1 MIADRD
7 LDARLAAG
15 TGIRNED
22 LPALPEGFLD
32 ALRNDSGERLP
43 RTRALPLQAVEDE
56 PASVV
61 AARQLADDARAGG
74 WSSRRPRR
82 RTLVRVGAG
91 VMALAA
97 AWAVAVVVA
106 PAERPSTPDRPTMT
120 PDSTAP
126 GVIDPGAL
134 DLVAAEQVTFP
145 LSLDPPPPG
154 LTPLFSRWGGV
165 PFSGD
170 QPLQFLADYSSD
182 DGDRVMVYL
191 HPEDPRTFGR
201 ELEGEP
207 AGTVQVGQATAE
219 VFRGDGHA
227 ELLWERSDGRW
238 VEVLGEGSYGT
249 TSALIPVAASV
260 VDRPQPLDLQFGLA
274 PAGWHVGG
282 YEESRSLDLVS
293 DTQPDA
299 LVRLSIW
306 GPDGHVPVD
315 APLEGLA
322 MTGPVEPV
330 TIQGQPGRLAFGDPN
345 GSACACWYVVGQF
358 PGTDVVFVLL
368 GTDGLTREQ
377 MLAMAEQ
384 VTYTP

>member
-1 MIADRD
+1 VIADRD
-7 LDARLAAG
+7 LDARLAAAA
-15 TGIRNED
+15 GIRNED

-32 ALRNDSGERLP
+32 ALRDDSGERLP
-43 RTRALPLQAVEDE
+43 RTRALPLRAVEDE

-74 WSSRRPRR
+74 RSPRRPRR

-91 VMALAA
+91 VMAP

-106 PAERPSTPDRPTMT
+106 PAERPSAPDGPTAT

-134 DLVAAEQVTFP
+134 NLVAAEQVTFP

-165 PFSGD
+165 PFSSD
-170 QPLQFLADYSSD
+170 QSLQFLADYSSD

-191 HPEDPRTFGR
+191 HLEDPRTFGR

-219 VFRGDGHA
+219 VFRGDGLA
-227 ELLWERSDGRW
+227 EVLWERPDGRW

-260 VDRPQPLDLQFGLA
+260 VDRPQPLGLQFGLA
-274 PAGWHVGG
+274 PAGWQVGG

-293 DTQPDA
+293 NTQPDE
-299 LVRLSIW
+299 LVRLSMW
-306 GPDGHVPVD
+306 GPGGD
-315 APLEGLA
+315 AALDASLEGLA

-330 TIQGQPGRLAFGDPN
+330 TIQGLPGRLGFGDPN
-345 GSACACWYVVGQF
+345 GGACACWYVVGQF
-358 PGTDVVFVLL
+358 PGADMVFLLL